1 MNVQQMIDRL
11 GNLKA
16 KRELIEQEERMLK
29 AALIANGIGS
39 YEGEKYIA
47 EVQHYERAAISPTLV
62 RKYSNDEFI
71 ASVTEFKMVDAVVV
85 KARAV

>member
-29 AALIANGIGS
+29 AGLIANGIGS

-47 EVQHYERAAISPTLV
+47 EVQHYERASISPTLV
-62 RKYSNDEFI
+62 RKYSNEDFI
-71 ASVTEFKMVDAVVV
+71 AQVTEHKMVDAVVV
-85 KARAV
+85 KARVL